1 MCVYVCREHVGIASK
16 RIEHVN
22 QALDNSSIY
31 CCCWAILHG
40 QIIYEKPNENL
51 WQRLTSTKI
60 HTHNLC
66 VFFSRLAN
74 FHSAAIFVSTVS
86 HLFSPCERALISARH
101 FLLLLLL
108 LLCSARFRRIH
119 ENAVCIQFLQCRR
132 LTKKKKR
139 VNNTNWRRNIEWRV
153 TIVCTQQQGIHTCV
167 WQFFWCEWARE
178 LQFFANN
185 TKIACHGSM
194 SVWVPP
200 RASERV
206 RVNAFNHINK
216 KTHSHVKCCL
226 PFVTSIL
233 ILCVHNSFFVC
244 LLAEW
249 YRVIFTL
256 CFHFFS
262 LCYDSMFIF
271 IAHSLLLLFSFI
283 AAAVDDDVVVAF
295 SLTHTRCRITFHTM
309 YSHCANFFYPSRTR
323 LAYTHTHIR
332 TY

>member
-60 HTHNLC
+60 HTHTQFVC
-66 VFFSRLAN
+66 VFFSSCEFSFSCNICEYSFAFILSLRKSSN
-74 FHSAAIFVSTVS
+74 FSSALFIVVVAVA
-86 HLFSPCERALISARH
+86 LFSSLPTHPWKCSLHTISSMPP
-101 FLLLLLL
+101 LD
-108 LLCSARFRRIH
+108 
-119 ENAVCIQFLQCRR
+119 
-132 LTKKKKR
+132 KKKKR

-185 TKIACHGSM
+185 TKIACHGPM

-216 KTHSHVKCCL
+216 KRIHMWNVAS
-226 PFVTSIL
+226 P
-233 ILCVHNSFFVC
+233 
-244 LLAEW
+244 
-249 YRVIFTL
+249 
-256 CFHFFS
+256 S
-262 LCYDSMFIF
+262 L
-271 IAHSLLLLFSFI
+271 H
-283 AAAVDDDVVVAF
+283 
-295 SLTHTRCRITFHTM
+295 
-309 YSHCANFFYPSRTR
+309 PS
-323 LAYTHTHIR
+323 
-332 TY
+332 